1 MVGVGVEV
9 MEMNLKLIHRE
20 QMPPPNF
27 RANEGLDR
35 AEIEDL
41 LKELEKLGVSWEVIE
56 TSRMSDDDLLKLY
69 SEAIVPAVQKKYP
82 IRKIFGTNRNS
93 RVNFGKGVP
102 ALLVYEPGSDYPV
115 DVYPHGTG
123 RNIVTIRTFLE
134 SLIQQ
139 LKRPPMAAKSQAG
152 NMVLVE
158 RMDRLREK
166 IGPIGVPVV
175 NLIREGRR
183 R

>member
-1 MVGVGVEV
+1 
-9 MEMNLKLIHRE
+9 MNVKLIHHE
-20 QMPPPNF
+20 QMLPSDLQV
-27 RANEGLDR
+27 NEGFDH

-41 LKELEKLGVSWEVIE
+41 LKELERLGVSWEVIE
-56 TSRMSDDDLLKLY
+56 TSRMSDDNLLKLY

-82 IRKIFGTNRNS
+82 IRKIFGTNRIS

-102 ALLVYEPGSDYPV
+102 ALLVYQSGSDYPV

-134 SLIQQ
+134 NLIQQ

-152 NMVLVE
+152 NMVLVK

-166 IGPIGVPVV
+166 IGPIGVPIV

>member
-1 MVGVGVEV
+1 MVGVWVEV
-9 MEMNLKLIHRE
+9 MGMNLKLIHHG
-20 QMPPPNF
+20 QMPSSNF
-27 RANEGLDR
+27 QANEGFDH

-56 TSRMSDDDLLKLY
+56 TSRMSNDDLFKLY
-69 SEAIVPAVQKKYP
+69 SDAIVPAVQKKYP

-139 LKRPPMAAKSQAG
+139 LKRPPMAAKTQAG